1 MNVWNIFTR
10 PIDDDL
16 DGEEMSDGDSKSD
29 LSYGTPRQQTGEM
42 TEERRKKL
50 REIEVS
56 DLMFSI

>member
-1 MNVWNIFTR
+1 
-10 PIDDDL
+10 
-16 DGEEMSDGDSKSD
+16 MSDGDSKSD

-56 DLMFSI
+56 DLMFSIYADKIESYQ